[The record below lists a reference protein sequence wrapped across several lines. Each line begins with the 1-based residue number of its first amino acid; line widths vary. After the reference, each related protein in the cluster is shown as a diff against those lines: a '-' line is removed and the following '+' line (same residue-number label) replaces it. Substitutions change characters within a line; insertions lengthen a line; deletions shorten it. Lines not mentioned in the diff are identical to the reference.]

1 MKPISTLIQNG
12 CREGQGFSQ
21 NLNPSYGQGGLLGHT
36 GVDAKTWIAALDKHG
51 LKAGAWSRKSLR
63 LVTHRHIDDAAV
75 EKVPGLIRAVS
86 AELGGRDARVA

>member
-1 MKPISTLIQNG
+1 MLEI
-12 CREGQGFSQ
+12 E
-21 NLNPSYGQGGLLGHT
+21 HT

-75 EKVPGLIRAVS
+75 EKMPAIVRTVS
-86 AELGGRDARVA
+86 AELIRRDARVA